1 VLQLGVPIAYP
12 RMVFFETALES
23 KTLAALGKSGLFS
36 SLVNK
41 FNADPELLDDLV
53 SVDLTF
59 MLDVSYFCWRRM
71 ITGLQR
77 ITR

>member
-1 VLQLGVPIAYP
+1 
-12 RMVFFETALES
+12 MVFFETALES

-59 MLDVSYFCWRRM
+59 CRM
-71 ITGLQR
+71 YLIFPGVE
-77 ITR
+77 

>member
-1 VLQLGVPIAYP
+1 MLQLGVPIAYP
-12 RMVFFETALES
+12 RMVFIETALEN

-59 MLDVSYFCWRRM
+59 CWMYF
-71 ITGLQR
+71 IFAGVE
-77 ITR
+77 